1 MEAIGDSNGKVL
13 MSNRQ
18 YAALRIFTDRPDEAV
33 PLGAAITIDQRSL
46 GSLYHRGWIEYSR
59 DGLRLTRKGLDAKY
73 RFEHTTVMRD
83 TPSRAFSHYM
93 HNVKTLLNY
102 TDYVR
107 RSSQQNR
114 SQQQK

>member
-1 MEAIGDSNGKVL
+1 MEAIGDLNHKVL

-18 YAALRIFTDRPDEAV
+18 CAALRIFTERPDDA
-33 PLGAAITIDQRSL
+33 LSLDSAIHIDQRSL

-59 DGLRLTRKGLDAKY
+59 DGLRLTQRGLEAKY
-73 RFEHTTVMRD
+73 HFENTIVMKD
-83 TPSRAFSHYM
+83 SPSRAFSHYM

-107 RSSQQNR
+107 RSAR
-114 SQQQK
+114 KRAVA